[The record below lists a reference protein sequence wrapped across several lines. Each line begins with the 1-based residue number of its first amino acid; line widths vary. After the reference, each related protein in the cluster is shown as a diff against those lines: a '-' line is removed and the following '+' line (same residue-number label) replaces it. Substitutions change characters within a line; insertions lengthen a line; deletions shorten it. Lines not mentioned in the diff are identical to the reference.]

1 MISQFHTYFVTR
13 LPSVFP
19 PPPSNPILS
28 CVYVANNN
36 GDSISSFT
44 LSDDQNVT
52 LVSNE
57 TALLNKPIDL
67 AQSADY
73 KYLYGLSTGHTSDFQ
88 PRIYVYEMEC
98 GCTLK
103 EVQVVTDGLLN
114 ETARNDIDGVVNG
127 YAGLD
132 MFTGLL

>member
-1 MISQFHTYFVTR
+1 M
-13 LPSVFP
+13 
-19 PPPSNPILS
+19 
-28 CVYVANNN
+28 
-36 GDSISSFT
+36 
-44 LSDDQNVT
+44 
-52 LVSNE
+52 
-57 TALLNKPIDL
+57 LNKPIDL

-114 ETARNDIDGVVNG
+114 ETARNVTDGVING